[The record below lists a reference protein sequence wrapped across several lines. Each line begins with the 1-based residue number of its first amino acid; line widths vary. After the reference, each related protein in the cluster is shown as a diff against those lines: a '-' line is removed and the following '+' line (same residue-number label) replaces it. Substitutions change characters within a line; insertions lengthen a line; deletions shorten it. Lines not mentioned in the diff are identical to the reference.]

1 MINKELEKQN
11 KNYLQLRYKIN
22 RNEPSVKILG
32 SKFVDYNKDR
42 FYLIV
47 EGEKKTIKS
56 EYFPII
62 D

>member
-22 RNEPSVKILG
+22 RREPSVKILG

-47 EGEKKTIKS
+47 EGEKKNNKK
-56 EYFPII
+56 
-62 D
+62 